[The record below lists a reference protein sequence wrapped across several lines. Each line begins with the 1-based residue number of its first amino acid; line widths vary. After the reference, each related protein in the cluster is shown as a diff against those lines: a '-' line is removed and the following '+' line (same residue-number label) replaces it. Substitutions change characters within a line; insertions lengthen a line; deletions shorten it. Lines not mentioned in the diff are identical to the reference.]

1 MADSGFAP
9 FPPNAARAA
18 RNARLGNAGYG
29 PIARRLL
36 GWLFGPVEFPEEA
49 VAPLREL
56 SQRAT
61 LVYVLRASALLQLL
75 YFNFRLYGL
84 GLPIARAATGLGYR
98 ILSPFARWYLGGA
111 QVKPPS
117 ETTLDRPTAAV
128 VEAVRQGKAA
138 LVFLRLP
145 RTLPS
150 AVAQLADPFPAL
162 IALQRSLLA
171 GTAQP
176 PRPIALVPLTLLWR
190 RRPRQLSRSLRDVLF
205 GDPEEPGA
213 LRAFIGFLLH
223 RRTAFVKVGTPVE
236 LSGELAALPA
246 PIAADDFKVAR
257 RVRGFLHQH
266 LARET
271 RVVTG
276 PPLKARGRV
285 ADETLRDLTLR
296 RVLDGI
302 ARERGRADDSVYL
315 EARKDL
321 HEIAA
326 RYKPFAVDV
335 LARILHF
342 VFHRIYDGIDVDEEG
357 MRRLIE
363 MGAKGPLILCPSHKS
378 HIDYMVLSLVCDER
392 GMQPPHVAA
401 GDNLDFWPVGR
412 LLRMGGAFFIRRSF
426 KGDRVYAATLSAYV
440 KRLLRDGF
448 TQEFFVEG
456 GRSRTGKLLPPK
468 FGMLAME
475 VEAWLTGVRSDVFFA
490 PVSISYEKIAEGAS
504 YQREL
509 LGGEKRKEDAKAL
522 LSATRVLKARYGRL
536 TIRFAEPI
544 SLAAHF
550 AERGIDPKS
559 HDPEARRKLV
569 AALGWRV
576 AAGINRAAPLAPMG
590 LACAALLSHDLRA
603 LSEDE
608 VFVRAEFLREAAL
621 DAGAHAPA
629 WSPSAGAEA
638 RLPPPPLRRS
648 GLLTRALESLRADG
662 VVRQLTAGQER
673 FYSVVEER
681 RMALDYHKNAILHF
695 LVGPAILASA
705 LRSFA
710 GQPAPLPALLLR
722 AKELSRLFKHE
733 FIYEPGRPFEAIV
746 DETFHLLLRWGLAEK
761 RGPAPV
767 EEVLPAVA
775 GVRKLVLLADLLRPF
790 AEGVWLAATS
800 LTLLSRGPMDA
811 KEWSRAALERGRA
824 AYLAGRIRRA
834 ESLSKATLDN
844 ALLMLMDRG
853 IAVQGE
859 GKSAVLSLAPAWQA
873 PEKLAQLAAEIDLYL
888 R

>member
-1 MADSGFAP
+1 MAQSSLAP

-18 RNARLGNAGYG
+18 DGGPGGAGYG
-29 PIARRLL
+29 PFARWLL
-36 GWLFGPVEFPEEA
+36 GWLFKPVEFPEEA
-49 VAPLREL
+49 VGPLREL

-61 LVYVLRASALLQLL
+61 LVYVLRASALLHLL
-75 YFNFRLYGL
+75 YFNFRLHGL

-98 ILSPFARWYLGGA
+98 ILAPFARWYLGGE
-111 QVKPPS
+111 QVKPPR
-117 ETTLDRPTAAV
+117 ETTLARPTAAV
-128 VEAVRQGKAA
+128 VEAVRRGEAA

-145 RTLPS
+145 RTLPN
-150 AVAQLADPFPAL
+150 AVSQLANPFPAL
-162 IALQRSLLA
+162 VALQRTLLA
-171 GTAQP
+171 GPAQA

-236 LSGELAALPA
+236 ISAEIAALPA
-246 PIAADDFKVAR
+246 SVAADDSKVAR

-285 ADETLRDLTLR
+285 VDETLRDLTLR

-302 ARERGRADDSVYL
+302 VRERGRADDSVYL
-315 EARKDL
+315 EARADL

-326 RYKPFAVDV
+326 RYKPIAVDV
-335 LARILHF
+335 LRRILGF
-342 VFHRIYDGIDVDEEG
+342 IFHRIYDGIDVDEQG

-363 MGAKGPLILCPSHKS
+363 MAAKGPLILCPSHKS

-412 LLRMGGAFFIRRSF
+412 FLRMGGAFFIRRSF
-426 KGDRVYAATLSAYV
+426 KADRVYAATLSAYV

-448 TQEFFVEG
+448 TQEFFIEG

-490 PVSISYEKIAEGAS
+490 PVSISYEKVAESAS

-522 LSATRVLKARYGRL
+522 LSATRALKHRYGRL
-536 TIRFAEPI
+536 TIRFAEPV
-544 SLAAHF
+544 SLAALF
-550 AERGIDPKS
+550 AERGVDPKS
-559 HDPEARRKLV
+559 HDLDARRKLV
-569 AALGWRV
+569 AALGWKV

-608 VFVRAEFLREAAL
+608 VFIRAEFLREAAL
-621 DAGAHAPA
+621 DAGAHALA
-629 WSPSAGAEA
+629 WPSAAPPEA
-638 RLPPPPLRRS
+638 RAPPVPLRSS

-662 VVRQLTAGQER
+662 TVRQLTAGQER

-681 RMALDYHKNAILHF
+681 RMALDYHKNSILHF
-695 LVGPAILASA
+695 LVAPAILASA

-710 GQPAPLPALLLR
+710 GQPAPLAALLSR

-746 DETFHLLLRWGLAEK
+746 DETFQLLLRWGLAEK
-761 RGPAPV
+761 RARLPR
-767 EEVLPAVA
+767 EDVLPAVA

-790 AEGVWLAATS
+790 AEGVWLATTS
-800 LTLLSRGPMDA
+800 LTLLSRGPIDA
-811 KEWSRAALERGRA
+811 KEWSRATLERGRA

-834 ESLSKATLDN
+834 EALSKATLDN
-844 ALLMLMDRG
+844 ALLMFQDRG
-853 IAVQGE
+853 IVLQGE
-859 GKSAVLSLAPAWQA
+859 GRSVTLALAPAWQV
-873 PEKLAQLAAEIDLYL
+873 PERLAQLAAEIDLYL